1 MKHTKKIIAVAA
13 TVAMVSASTSVFAD
27 YNPDKLPEN
36 FDESQAAGLL
46 LAQKEYKIT
55 VNGKEM
61 PHEGYIKDITVM
73 LPVREIAEAIGFQ
86 VEWNQ
91 EAKRVELFRG
101 PVMVTFS
108 IGTDG
113 YTFAKTAPQQL
124 GVAPELVNDLTY
136 VPAELFTTLI
146 GSHMAMKENGNI
158 SIVDGDIAYNATIS
172 AVSDGSI
179 TVEDIDK
186 GTVVC
191 HIGEETKL
199 IGADGGEIKPEDLK
213 VGDLVKVEY
222 SEVMT
227 MSLPPQNTPVS
238 ITVIA
243 DDEKEEVPAPE
254 NTVMQGKVLAVGENQ
269 ITLGED
275 LEDPNTQLIVNISDD
290 ETEILDKDG
299 NKIALEDI
307 KAGDLV
313 EVTHKPIMTMSIPP
327 QTPGVKVQ
335 VIDKLDAPALDSV
348 KAEGGILE
356 VGETSITIGENG
368 QATYIFHIDGETQ
381 IVDEAGAALSLADL
395 KKGMDA
401 DVFYNGVLTR
411 SIPPQGTADKIVV
424 DTDIEETKPA
434 EDVEIDGTIVEVGED
449 RITISTDSDAL
460 DDVNN
465 HFVLIVSEDTK
476 ITDKNGKALTLS
488 DLKEGMEVEA
498 VHAAATTF
506 SIPPQSAAIS
516 IVAG

>member
-13 TVAMVSASTSVFAD
+13 TVAMVSASTSAFAD

-36 FDESQAAGLL
+36 FDDPQVQNLL
-46 LAQKEYKIT
+46 SAQKEYKIT

-61 PHEGYIKDITVM
+61 PHEAYIKDITVM
-73 LPVREIAEAIGFQ
+73 LPVREIAEAIGFK

-124 GVAPELVNDLTY
+124 GVAPELTNDLTY

-199 IGADGGEIKPEDLK
+199 IGADGSDIKLEDLK

-222 SEVMT
+222 SEAMT

-243 DDEKEEVPAPE
+243 DEEKEEVPAPE
-254 NTVMQGKVLAVGENQ
+254 NTVTQGKVLAVSENQ

-275 LEDPNTQLIVNISDD
+275 LEDINTQLIVNISAD

-299 NKIALEDI
+299 KKIALKDI

-335 VIDKLDAPALDSV
+335 LIDEMKAPELEQEIAKGD
-348 KAEGGILE
+348 ILE
-356 VGETSITIGENG
+356 AEDNAITIGQG
-368 QATYIFHIDGETQ
+368 DTAQYIFHVNDDTEIVNQKGE
-381 IVDEAGAALSLADL
+381 ALNFDSLD
-395 KKGMDA
+395 KGMT
-401 DVFYNGVLTR
+401 VEVYYNGILTR

-424 DTDIEETKPA
+424 FTDNGVEKP
-434 EDVEIDGTIVEVGED
+434 ENVEIDGTIVEVGTD
-449 RITISTDSDAL
+449 RITISTDGDDL

-465 HFVLIVSEDTK
+465 HFVLIVSEETK
-476 ITDKNGKALTLS
+476 ITDKNGKKMELS

-498 VHAAATTF
+498 VHAEATTA

-516 IVAG
+516 ITVG